1 VKVPGNPAGWCQDDR
16 PQVPSRALYLSL
28 AAVSFAL
35 AALGA
40 ALPLLPTT
48 PFLLITSWC
57 LVRSSPA
64 LHGKLRRSAVFG
76 ALLRDWEDHRAIA
89 LHVKITAVGT
99 VIVTVAASLWFGQ
112 LGTTLSIALVVLAL
126 AGIAVIL
133 RLKTLRSGPPR
144 RLDKSG
150 ATGPDRTDHASASVG
165 DR

>member
-1 VKVPGNPAGWCQDDR
+1 
-16 PQVPSRALYLSL
+16 VPSRVLYLSL

-76 ALLRDWEDHRAIA
+76 ALLRDWEDHRAVA

-99 VIVTVAASLWFGQ
+99 VIVTVAASLWLGR
-112 LGTTLSIALVVLAL
+112 LGTPLSIALVVLAL
-126 AGIAVIL
+126 VGIAVIL
-133 RLKTLRSGPPR
+133 RLKTLRSAPPGEA
-144 RLDKSG
+144 DKIG
-150 ATGPDRTDHASASVG
+150 ATGSDRTDHAGASVSE
-165 DR
+165 